1 MHAQKLGVNDRFVY
15 ATLTQIQIGMN
26 DKPSVTCFF
35 SSNNLLHSRKLFSLF
50 GMSIVY
56 SIQDSKIAVY
66 FTFGETLLS
75 FYILKGD
82 FSPCILF

>member
-1 MHAQKLGVNDRFVY
+1 
-15 ATLTQIQIGMN
+15 
-26 DKPSVTCFF
+26 
-35 SSNNLLHSRKLFSLF
+35 
-50 GMSIVY
+50 MSIVY

-82 FSPCILF
+82 FSPCIMPFLAPSEVYSFTKCNTRFFMTMFCKKMSLKNLKTLKKC